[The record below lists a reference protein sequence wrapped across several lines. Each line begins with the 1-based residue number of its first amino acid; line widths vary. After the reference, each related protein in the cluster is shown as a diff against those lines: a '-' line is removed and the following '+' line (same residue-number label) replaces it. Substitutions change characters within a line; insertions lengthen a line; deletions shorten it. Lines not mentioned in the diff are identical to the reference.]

1 MIDNSTMINGLKL
14 PKKLRKKIDKEVDSR
29 EIIRW
34 IQQPLPRFF
43 LTLYSFLMI
52 LFAIPWTSFSLFWLW
67 GALGSQLPDL
77 REGFKPE
84 YLFALFG
91 VPFVVIGFSML
102 LSPLWGWLAAL
113 NTVYIVTNKR
123 AISLEYN
130 WFNTTIRNYYPNQLN
145 NLYRQERQDG
155 IGDVIIGI
163 RQWRDSGGYHRSE
176 ELGFLNIRNP
186 SEVETLLRQLA
197 HNED

>member
-1 MIDNSTMINGLKL
+1 MINNLKL
-14 PKKLRKKIDKEVDSR
+14 SKKLRKKVEQEVKPG

-34 IQQPLPRFF
+34 IQQPIPRFF
-43 LTLYSFLMI
+43 TGSSVLMV
-52 LFAIPWTSFSLFWLW
+52 LFAIPWTSFSLFWMW
-67 GALGSQLPDL
+67 TALGSKLPDL

-102 LSPLWGWLAAL
+102 LSPLWSWLATL

-123 AISLEYN
+123 GISIEDS
-130 WFNTTIRNYYPNQLN
+130 WFYTTIRSYFSDQLN
-145 NLYRQERQDG
+145 NLYRQERKEG
-155 IGDVIIGI
+155 IGDVIISI
-163 RQWRDSGGYHRSE
+163 RQLRNRHGYRSE

-186 SEVETLLRQLA
+186 SEVETLLRQLV
-197 HNED
+197 HNNED